1 MMAAHRTRATR
12 LMVSR
17 SNRADMTMAAVL
29 LTVIRTSVHNK
40 ACRYLISNG
49 SVVMP
54 WTRIT
59 VVTVTG

>member
-1 MMAAHRTRATR
+1 
-12 LMVSR
+12 MVSP
-17 SNRADMTMAAVL
+17 SNRVDMTMAAVL

-54 WTRIT
+54 LTRIT